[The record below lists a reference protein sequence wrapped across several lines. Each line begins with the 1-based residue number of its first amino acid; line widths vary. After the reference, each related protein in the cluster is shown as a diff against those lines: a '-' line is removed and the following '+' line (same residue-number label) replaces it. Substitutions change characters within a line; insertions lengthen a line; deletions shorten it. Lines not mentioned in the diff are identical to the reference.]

1 NTFMKE
7 GRDAISQTNYSRR
20 KPLVWFNKNPLTA
33 DFEQQIS
40 CILAEIDKKKVK
52 NA

>member
-1 NTFMKE
+1 MKE

-20 KPLVWFNKNPLTA
+20 KPLFWFNKNPLPA
-33 DFEQQIS
+33 DFEQHLERT
-40 CILAEIDKKKVK
+40 LAEIDKEKAK